1 MKSEEAPLLIRIKG
15 FVARW
20 RVALL
25 AVSAVVLLA
34 SGGLAASGWY
44 FSDRLKGG
52 ALEPDRDPD
61 ELDLQVV
68 SLGEDSVTLRATEK
82 ASDDGDWTEDGL
94 FGLEWEGGYGRVGAI
109 QELDEQQVVRE
120 FFAVRGAPE
129 VGELVRM
136 DSFAYP
142 GDPQQAHGIPFE
154 EVTFVSELGEF
165 PAWFI
170 DGSRDTWL
178 IFVHGRGASRREALR
193 MLPTAVET
201 GLPALVIT
209 YRNDEEAPASSDG
222 FHRFG
227 QTEWKELE
235 GAAKYAFQHGADELI
250 LVGYSM
256 GGAITTSFLY
266 NSPLAER
273 VRAVIFDA
281 PLLDFGAA
289 VDWGVHNS
297 VVPGIVIT
305 TGKIIAESRFD
316 FDFDELN
323 YLKRADELTVPI
335 LLFHGDDDPTAPVT
349 TSDALAEARP
359 DIVTYVRVAGAGHVR
374 SWNAD
379 PDAYAASARGFLER
393 VAR

>member
-1 MKSEEAPLLIRIKG
+1 M
-15 FVARW
+15 ARW
-20 RVALL
+20 RVAFL

-34 SGGLAASGWY
+34 LGGVVVGGGWY

-61 ELDLQVV
+61 QLDLQVV
-68 SLGEDSVTLRATEK
+68 ALGEGQVTLRATER
-82 ASDDGDWTEDGL
+82 ASKDGDWTKEGI
-94 FGLEWEGGYGRVGAI
+94 FGLEWAGGYGQVSAI
-109 QELDEQQVVRE
+109 LRIDDEQVVRE
-120 FFAVRGAPE
+120 FSVIQGAPE
-129 VGELVRM
+129 IGEPARL
-136 DSFAYP
+136 DSFAFP
-142 GDPQQAHGIPFE
+142 GDPEQAHGIGFD
-154 EVTFVSELGEF
+154 EVTFTSELGEL
-165 PAWFI
+165 PAWFV
-170 DGSRDTWL
+170 DGPRDTWV
-178 IFVHGRGASRREALR
+178 IFVHGKGANRREALR
-193 MLPTAVET
+193 MLPTAVEL
-201 GLPALVIT
+201 GFPSLVIT
-209 YRNDEEAPASSDG
+209 YRNDVEAPASPDG
-222 FHRFG
+222 FYRFG
-227 QTEWKELE
+227 KTEWEDLE
-235 GAAKYAFQHGADELI
+235 AAADYAIQHGADKLV

-256 GGAITTSFLY
+256 GGAIAMSFLH

-273 VRAVIFDA
+273 GRAVIFDA

-289 VDWGVHNS
+289 IDWGVRNG

-335 LLFHGDDDPTAPVT
+335 LLFHGDDDPTVPVA

-359 DIVTYVRVAGAGHVR
+359 DIVTYVRVADAGHVR

-379 PDAYAASARGFLER
+379 PAVYEASVRDFLER